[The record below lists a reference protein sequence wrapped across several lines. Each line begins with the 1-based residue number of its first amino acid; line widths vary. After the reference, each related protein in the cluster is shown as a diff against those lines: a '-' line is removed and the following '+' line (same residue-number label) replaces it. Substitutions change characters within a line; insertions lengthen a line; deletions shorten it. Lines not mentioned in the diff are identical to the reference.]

1 MYKTYDFCLM
11 APRANLC
18 VEQMAGK
25 QSGQEG
31 GSWESWQDALMSFSG
46 VQAPQH
52 TSPDSP
58 ANCEQIMEFH
68 KL

>member
-31 GSWESWQDALMSFSG
+31 GILG
-46 VQAPQH
+46 VLAGCSCSQTP
-52 TSPDSP
+52 P
-58 ANCEQIMEFH
+58 
-68 KL
+68 L